1 MKKIN
6 EIQIQFYILL
16 FLLMMNFADA
26 KTFKEQVDRI
36 LDVVSN
42 DYTKPIGGLIVLAI
56 AVYMIKEKD
65 RIKEIFVT
73 CIIFIIFTMVVTNAR
88 QIADWF

>member
-6 EIQIQFYILL
+6 EIQIRFYILL

>member
-6 EIQIQFYILL
+6 EIQIRFYILL

-42 DYTKPIGGLIVLAI
+42 DYTKPMGGLIVLAI
-56 AVYMIKEKD
+56 AIYMIKEKD

-88 QIADWF
+88 QISDWF